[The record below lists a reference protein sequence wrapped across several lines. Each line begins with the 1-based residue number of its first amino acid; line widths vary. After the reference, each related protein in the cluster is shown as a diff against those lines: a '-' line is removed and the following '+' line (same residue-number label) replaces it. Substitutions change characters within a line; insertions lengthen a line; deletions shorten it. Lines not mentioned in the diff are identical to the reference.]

1 MNTRKKSNG
10 KKNKD
15 VIKFNVSISANVIIE
30 KEEDL
35 YIAHCLE
42 FDIVADGRTEKEAM
56 NNIFE
61 SIVNHI
67 DFCLAMGNIDKIE
80 NPAPKKYWDKLK
92 AIKRGKVYKR
102 IKSPK
107 IVQSERP
114 KLPFLNDVNF
124 ECSKVYA
131 DA

>member
-1 MNTRKKSNG
+1 MNTKKISNR

-15 VIKFNVSISANVIIE
+15 VIKFNVNISANVIIE

-35 YIAHCLE
+35 YTAHCLE

-67 DFCLAMGNIDKIE
+67 DFCLAKGNIDKIE
-80 NPAPKKYWDKLK
+80 NPAPKKYWDKLEM
-92 AIKRGKVYKR
+92 IKKRTVYKQY
-102 IKSPK
+102 IKS
-107 IVQSERP
+107 IQIERP
-114 KLPFLNDVNF
+114 KLPFLNDINF
-124 ECSKVYA
+124 KYSKVYA